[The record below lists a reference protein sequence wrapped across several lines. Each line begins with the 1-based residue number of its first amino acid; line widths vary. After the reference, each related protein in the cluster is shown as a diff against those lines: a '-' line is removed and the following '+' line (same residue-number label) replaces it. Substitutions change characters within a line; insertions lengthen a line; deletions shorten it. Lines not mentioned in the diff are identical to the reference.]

1 VDTKNNPGRDQRT
14 DIAISMTPS
23 NENHHMPHVFLFL
36 DLLITFIA
44 YLYLT
49 MMGCSRSAEDAS
61 EHSIQC
67 LSIIEYAEKTM
78 TIGS

>member
-1 VDTKNNPGRDQRT
+1 
-14 DIAISMTPS
+14 MF
-23 NENHHMPHVFLFL
+23 FLFL